1 MGRLSFSAEEGTGGG
16 ITNLNTVYLI
26 VVILLVVLIVI
37 LFVVRF
43 AKKGQT
49 SSTISENAPKSDLK
63 VTKLGKES
71 NK

>member
-1 MGRLSFSAEEGTGGG
+1 M
-16 ITNLNTVYLI
+16 NTVYLI

-49 SSTISENAPKSDLK
+49 SHTVSANAPESDLK